1 MCGATI
7 RYILLNH
14 PSSVPKDFFANVSY
28 HHRHKPSL
36 EDYRELTDKGR
47 LVTDDGI
54 CRLVRKP
61 TKTPVSSNRPG
72 GRAARLLNDEPTR
85 IYVRMLMRPWVMQA
99 CHANALCHL
108 GTART
113 LSLLERFYWW
123 IGMRISTRWWIR
135 RCLKC
140 QARKTA
146 RQTIRWPILTI
157 PLPSAPGIAISV
169 DYFGPLPTTPRG
181 FSHILLFTDRFSRRA
196 NMYAVTD
203 AEFTAEG
210 TADVLVN
217 KYMPVWG

>member
-1 MCGATI
+1 MVLSPAELEFRESVERYTRTDWAREQQKEPVCGATI
-7 RYILLNH
+7 RYVLLNH
-14 PSSVPKDFFANVSY
+14 PSSVPKDFFVNVSY

-61 TKTPVSSNRPG
+61 TKTPVSSDRPG

-113 LSLLERFYWW
+113 ISLLEVLLVDWDEYQYSLVDSAMFEMSGRQNCASDYSLADSDDP
-123 IGMRISTRWWIR
+123 STF
-135 RCLKC
+135 C
-140 QARKTA
+140 AR
-146 RQTIRWPILTI
+146 
-157 PLPSAPGIAISV
+157 
-169 DYFGPLPTTPRG
+169 DC
-181 FSHILLFTDRFSRRA
+181 D
-196 NMYAVTD
+196 
-203 AEFTAEG
+203 
-210 TADVLVN
+210 
-217 KYMPVWG
+217 